1 MKLDELRLYLKS
13 NTRTISKVRLKNG
26 KFAYLVTGESN
37 KGLTKIPNVYEID
50 GNSVNFI
57 EVTDY
62 NFIEIVNSTIVE
74 LNGVIRKHYEYIVSQ
89 LTDSA
94 TQKNNVLHD
103 KALYE
108 EFRRTFK

>member
-1 MKLDELRLYLKS
+1 MKLDIYLKS
-13 NTRTISKVRLKNG
+13 NVRTISKVRLKNG
-26 KFAYLVTGESN
+26 EIAYLVTGESN
-37 KGLTKIPNVYEID
+37 KVLTKIPNVYEVD

-62 NFIEIVNSTIVE
+62 NFIEIVNSNIVK

-89 LTDSA
+89 LADSA
-94 TQKNNVLHD
+94 ILKNNVLHD

-108 EFRRTFK
+108 EFKRTFR